1 MTVKNKAFEFWKNEE
16 LKKGKPIEIK
26 DIAAATGLH
35 RETVAGLLEGRTTR
49 FDAPVLDA
57 ICKYF
62 NIPPGPIPFIVYEPD
77 PE

>member
-1 MTVKNKAFEFWKNEE
+1 MKNKAFEFWKNEE
-16 LKKGKPIEIK
+16 LKRGKPIEIK
-26 DIAAATGLH
+26 EIAAKTGLH
-35 RETVAGLLEGRTTR
+35 RETVANLLEGKTTR

-77 PE
+77 EVEA

>member
-1 MTVKNKAFEFWKNEE
+1 MTVKNTAFEFWKRRE
-16 LKKGKPIEIK
+16 LELGKPIEVK

-35 RETVAGLLEGRTTR
+35 RETVANFLEGKTMR
-49 FDAPVLDA
+49 FDASVIDA

-62 NIPPGPIPFIVYEPD
+62 KLPAGPVPFIVYEPD